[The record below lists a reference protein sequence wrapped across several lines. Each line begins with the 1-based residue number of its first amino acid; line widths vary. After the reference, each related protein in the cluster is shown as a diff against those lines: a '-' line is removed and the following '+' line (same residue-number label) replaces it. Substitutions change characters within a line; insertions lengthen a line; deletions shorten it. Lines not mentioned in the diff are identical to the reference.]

1 MQHPQPFHE
10 FRNVELKSGAMRI
23 IKPNEANRNIRGS
36 SRIEWNTRERG
47 GCNHNR
53 KGSHYY
59 AHRIVSPDGTTVNS
73 SQEIK
78 KENAAQELPRGVT
91 VSGSLADT
99 TSAASTNSI
108 RQEGQRSQ
116 EVFQKIARRLKT
128 ASLRISIGHAK
139 KQPLGCFLVTRL
151 R

>member
-1 MQHPQPFHE
+1 MKQTVTFTAP
-10 FRNVELKSGAMRI
+10 VELNG
-23 IKPNEANRNIRGS
+23 
-36 SRIEWNTRERG
+36 TRE
-47 GCNHNR
+47 NVAVVINR

-59 AHRIVSPDGTTVNS
+59 AHRIVLPDGTTFKF

-91 VSGSLADT
+91 VSGSLADA
-99 TSAASTNSI
+99 TSAASTNNI
-108 RQEGQRSQ
+108 RQEGQKSQ
-116 EVFQKIARRLKT
+116 EVFQKIVRRLKT